1 MDHLNRHTYRALLQQ
16 AQQTIDQNFVKVAEQ
31 KLVVTEKTME
41 ELNLI
46 FNRFGLT
53 PTDMNIPWRPNTP
66 KAAGASGAGA
76 GVQFEHDDDDH
87 SDEEELRVARLLN
100 GLPPLTPVPALDT
113 KALTEPKAAK
123 VTKTVKLPAEDAPK
137 GRVKIPGKLIV
148 YHPASWRSDMAGKKD
163 KGTNSKEV
171 NDREIFFPF
180 LQPLAHS
187 HH

>member
-53 PTDMNIPWRPNTP
+53 PTDMNIPWRPSTP
-66 KAAGASGAGA
+66 KAAGGGA

-100 GLPPLTPVPALDT
+100 GLPPMTPVPALDT

-123 VTKTVKLPAEDAPK
+123 VAKTVKLPAEDAPK

-163 KGTNSKEV
+163 KGNNSKEV
-171 NDREIFFPF
+171 TYFCCCWNDSF
-180 LQPLAHS
+180 QT
-187 HH
+187 